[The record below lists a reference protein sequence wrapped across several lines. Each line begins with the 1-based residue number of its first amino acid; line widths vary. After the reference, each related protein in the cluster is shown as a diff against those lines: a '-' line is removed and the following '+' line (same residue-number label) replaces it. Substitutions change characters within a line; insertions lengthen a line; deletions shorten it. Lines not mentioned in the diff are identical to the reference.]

1 MEKMD
6 LTKIKNKAVNIVYEC
21 GNKYYITKIVKV
33 EKDFNGYGT
42 VKRVTFSGLKECIKV
57 RGVRED
63 GGFVEVNKEGETL
76 FEGEFVDSF
85 QKSVA
90 IFDEVP
96 FGSKVILK
104 CKPKVEISNEGECL
118 KLTYPKNLI
127 IVNRGEG
134 SSLEDGVRLPF
145 FDLYSKETILEQ
157 LMNEG
162 VNYDSLTDEQK
173 ERIKEFENWRQ
184 QNIKKIRL

>member
-1 MEKMD
+1 MGKMD

-42 VKRVTFSGLKECIKV
+42 VKRVTFSGLKEGMKV

-85 QKSVA
+85 QKNVA

-96 FGSKVILK
+96 FGSEVILK
-104 CKPKVEISNEGECL
+104 CKPKVEITNEGECL
-118 KLTYPKNLI
+118 KLTYPKNLT
-127 IVNRGEG
+127 IVKRGEG
-134 SSLEDGVRLPF
+134 CSLGDIVNLPLF
-145 FDLYSKETILEQ
+145 NLYAKETILEQ
-157 LMNEG
+157 LVNKGM
-162 VNYDSLTDEQK
+162 NYDSLTNEQK
-173 ERIKEFENWRQ
+173 ERIEEFENWRQ

>member
-1 MEKMD
+1 MGKMD
-6 LTKIKNKAVNIVYEC
+6 LTKIKNKVVNIIYEC
-21 GNKYYITKIVKV
+21 ENKYYITKIIKV